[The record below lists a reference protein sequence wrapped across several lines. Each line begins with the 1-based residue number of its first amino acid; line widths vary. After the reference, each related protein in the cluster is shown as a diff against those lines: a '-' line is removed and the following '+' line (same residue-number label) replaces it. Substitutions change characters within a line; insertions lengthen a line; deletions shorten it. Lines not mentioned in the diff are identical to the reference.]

1 MIRLGIIGSIG
12 SGKSFV
18 SKLFK
23 YPVFNADDEVK
34 YLYKN
39 NKKCFR
45 KLKKKLPKFISSFPI
60 KKKELINAI
69 NSDSKNLGRI
79 SSVIH
84 PMVRKR
90 MNVFLKKNNKSE
102 VVVLDIPLLIEN
114 KLYKNDDILIFIAS
128 HKKKIIKRLKKRS
141 NYNKN
146 ILKKL
151 MENQH
156 NLSKKKKLANYIVEN
171 NYPINI
177 MKAKIKQLKKKIFN
191 ERNST

>member
-39 NKKCFR
+39 NKDCFK

-60 KKKELINAI
+60 KKKELINAL
-69 NSDSKNLGRI
+69 NFDTNNLKRI

-84 PMVRKR
+84 PMVRSR
-90 MNVFLKKNNKSE
+90 MHIFLKKNKKSKM
-102 VVVLDIPLLIEN
+102 VVLDIPLLIEN
-114 KLYKNDDILIFIAS
+114 KLYKNDDILVFITS

-141 NYNKN
+141 NYNKI

-151 MENQH
+151 EENQH
-156 NLSKKKKLANYIVEN
+156 NLSEKKKLADYIVEN

-177 MKAKIKQLKKKIFN
+177 MRAKIKQLKKKIIY
-191 ERNST
+191 ERNHT

>member
-156 NLSKKKKLANYIVEN
+156 NLSKKKKLADYIVEN

>member
-1 MIRLGIIGSIG
+1 
-12 SGKSFV
+12 
-18 SKLFK
+18 
-23 YPVFNADDEVK
+23 
-34 YLYKN
+34 
-39 NKKCFR
+39 
-45 KLKKKLPKFISSFPI
+45 
-60 KKKELINAI
+60 
-69 NSDSKNLGRI
+69 
-79 SSVIH
+79 
-84 PMVRKR
+84 MVRKR

-191 ERNST
+191 ERNNT